1 MEVDSVHATIERKL
15 KNASIYCPA
24 EYAAVMRTAQ
34 SKPSPYVMKYLDY
47 RFFQDHS
54 ITVNV
59 PSIRPGSK
67 VGDPTVTNVCALKYE
82 DGSIQYKLKFSD
94 DWQDLPR
101 PRRARQSLA
110 RKVELPPLS
119 LYQDHRPIN
128 DSKYEH
134 LQQLKFVIPGDYHAF
149 YDGLPH

>member
-1 MEVDSVHATIERKL
+1 
-15 KNASIYCPA
+15 
-24 EYAAVMRTAQ
+24 
-34 SKPSPYVMKYLDY
+34 MKYLDY
-47 RFFQDHS
+47 RFFRDYS
-54 ITVNV
+54 KTITI
-59 PSIRPGSK
+59 PSIRPGSR
-67 VGDPTVTNVCALKYE
+67 VGDPTVTNVRALKYE

-110 RKVELPPLS
+110 REVELSPPS

-134 LQQLKFVIPGDYHAF
+134 LQQLKFVIPGDYHTF
-149 YDGLPH
+149 YDGLRH